1 MKEKSVKVL
10 ALLFVFGLILTGC
23 GNLNKMAKRYNDVK
37 YEVIPNPLEV
47 HGDKISVTIKGK
59 IPAGYFH
66 KNAGV
71 FIQPVLKYEGGS
83 VKLKPFYLKGENAKG
98 DGTIINSK
106 TGGSFSY
113 SDVIDYK
120 PQMNKCQLV
129 ANPIAHMAKEPL
141 NANNTVE
148 NVKKLSKAIELG
160 ETKLADGLII
170 TSQRIKN
177 TGNAILA
184 PDGYQ
189 KETTVSKKA
198 TIYFLV
204 NMYDLNMNIALNKD
218 PKAKSDIKELSD
230 FLAKN
235 WAIKNIEI
243 NAWAS
248 PEGEER
254 HNAGLSENRAKT
266 ANKFIENEIDKVL
279 KDIAKKT
286 KTKFKDLKK
295 AINYNIKANGED
307 WDGFLAALEKSD
319 IKDKNTMINVIR
331 AQSDNLKREQEMRN
345 MTVIYQQVEE
355 KILPPLR
362 RSEITVNFFEPK
374 KTDEEIAKL
383 ANTSPANLD
392 VQELLYAAT
401 LTNDL
406 NTKLKIYKA
415 ATETYPQEW
424 KGYNNYAYVAIALG
438 NTNDASSYLE
448 KANSLS
454 PNNSTV
460 LNNLGVVALMKKD
473 YKAAKG
479 YFESAQKL
487 GVSQNYHMAVLMI
500 REGNYTGAVSSF
512 GKTSCDYNVALANL
526 LAGNNSEANNAIE
539 CATKDA
545 QTYYLA
551 AVIAARNNNANKVY
565 ENLKNAISLDASL
578 RNQAKEDLEFSKF
591 SKSAEFLNAVK

>member
-1 MKEKSVKVL
+1 MRNKSIKAL
-10 ALLFVFGLILTGC
+10 ALLFVLGVILSSC

-37 YEVIPNPLEV
+37 YEVIPNPIEV

-83 VKLKPFYLKGENAKG
+83 LKLKPFYLKGENAKG

-106 TGGSFSY
+106 TGGSFTY
-113 SDVIDYK
+113 SEVINYN
-120 PQMNKCQLV
+120 PQMNKCQLT
-129 ANPIAHMAKEPL
+129 ANPIAHMAKQPL
-141 NANNTVE
+141 NANNTIE
-148 NVKKLSKAIELG
+148 NVKKLSKAVELG
-160 ETKLADGLII
+160 ETKLADGLVL
-170 TSQRIKN
+170 TSQRVKN
-177 TGNAILA
+177 TGTTILA

-189 KETTVSKKA
+189 KESIVTKKA

-204 NMYDLNMNIALNKD
+204 NLFDLNMNIALNKD
-218 PKAKSDIKELSD
+218 AKAKSDIKDLND

-235 WAIKNIEI
+235 WNIKNIEI

-266 ANKFIENEIDKVL
+266 ANKYIENEIDKAL
-279 KDIAKKT
+279 KEIAKKT

-307 WDGFLAALEKSD
+307 WEGFLAALEKSD
-319 IKDKNTMINVIR
+319 IKEKNTMINVIR
-331 AQSDNLKREQEMRN
+331 AQSDNLRREQEMRN

-362 RSEITVNFFEPK
+362 RSEINVNFLEPK
-374 KTDEEIAKL
+374 KSDEEIAKL
-383 ANTSPANLD
+383 ANTSPSSLD
-392 VQELLYAAT
+392 VKELLYAAT

-406 NTKLKIYKA
+406 NSKLKIYKTV
-415 ATETYPQEW
+415 TETYPQEW
-424 KGYNNYAYVAIALG
+424 KGYNNYAFVAISLG
-438 NTNDASSYLE
+438 NSNDASNYLE

-454 PNNSTV
+454 PNNATII
-460 LNNLGVVALMKKD
+460 NNLGVVALMKKD

-479 YFESAQKL
+479 YFETSQKL
-487 GVSQNYHMAVLMI
+487 GTNQNYNMAVLMI
-500 REGNYTGAVSSF
+500 KDGNYSGAVSSF
-512 GKTSCDYNVALANL
+512 GRTSCDYNVALANL
-526 LAGNNSEANNAIE
+526 LAGNVNEANNSIE
-539 CATKDA
+539 CASKDA
-545 QTYYLA
+545 HTYYLA
-551 AVIAARNNNANKVY
+551 AVIAARNNNANKVF
-565 ENLKNAISLDASL
+565 ENLKNAINLDSSLK
-578 RNQAKEDLEFSKF
+578 NQAKEDLEFSKF
-591 SKSAEFLNAVK
+591 SKTAEFLNAIK

>member
-1 MKEKSVKVL
+1 MRNKSIKAL
-10 ALLFVFGLILTGC
+10 ALLFVLGVILSSC

-37 YEVIPNPLEV
+37 YEVIPNPIEV

-83 VKLKPFYLKGENAKG
+83 LKLKPFYLKGENAKG

-106 TGGSFSY
+106 TGGSFTY
-113 SDVIDYK
+113 SEVINYN
-120 PQMNKCQLV
+120 PQMNKCQLT
-129 ANPIAHMAKEPL
+129 ANPIAHMAKQPL
-141 NANNTVE
+141 NANNTIE
-148 NVKKLSKAIELG
+148 NVKKLSKAVELG
-160 ETKLADGLII
+160 ETKLADGLVL
-170 TSQRIKN
+170 TSQRVKN
-177 TGNAILA
+177 TGTTILA

-189 KETTVSKKA
+189 KESIVTKKA

-204 NMYDLNMNIALNKD
+204 NLFDLNMNIALNKD
-218 PKAKSDIKELSD
+218 AKAKSDIKDLND

-235 WAIKNIEI
+235 WNIKNIEI

-266 ANKFIENEIDKVL
+266 ANKYIENEIDKAL
-279 KDIAKKT
+279 KEIAKKT

-307 WDGFLAALEKSD
+307 WEGFLAALEKSD
-319 IKDKNTMINVIR
+319 IKEKNTMINVIR
-331 AQSDNLKREQEMRN
+331 AQSDNLRREQEMRN

-362 RSEITVNFFEPK
+362 RSEINVNFLEPK
-374 KTDEEIAKL
+374 KSDEEIAKL
-383 ANTSPANLD
+383 ANTSPSSLD
-392 VQELLYAAT
+392 VKELLYAAT

-406 NTKLKIYKA
+406 NSKLKIYKTV
-415 ATETYPQEW
+415 TETYPQEW
-424 KGYNNYAYVAIALG
+424 KGYNNYAFVAISLG
-438 NTNDASSYLE
+438 NSNDASNYLE

-454 PNNSTV
+454 PNNATII
-460 LNNLGVVALMKKD
+460 NNLGVVALMKKD

-479 YFESAQKL
+479 YFETSQKL
-487 GVSQNYHMAVLMI
+487 GTNQNYNMAVLMI
-500 REGNYTGAVSSF
+500 KDGNYSGAVSSF
-512 GKTSCDYNVALANL
+512 GRTSCDYNVALANL
-526 LAGNNSEANNAIE
+526 LAGNVNEANNSIE
-539 CATKDA
+539 CASKDA
-545 QTYYLA
+545 HTYYLA

-565 ENLKNAISLDASL
+565 ENLKNAINLDSSLK
-578 RNQAKEDLEFSKF
+578 NQAKEDLEFSKF
-591 SKSAEFLNAVK
+591 SKTAEFLNAIK

>member
-1 MKEKSVKVL
+1 MELS
-10 ALLFVFGLILTGC
+10 LT
-23 GNLNKMAKRYNDVK
+23 V
-37 YEVIPNPLEV
+37 
-47 HGDKISVTIKGK
+47 
-59 IPAGYFH
+59 
-66 KNAGV
+66 
-71 FIQPVLKYEGGS
+71 
-83 VKLKPFYLKGENAKG
+83 
-98 DGTIINSK
+98 K
-106 TGGSFSY
+106 TGGSFTF
-113 SDVIDYK
+113 SDMIDYK

-177 TGNAILA
+177 NGVTILA

-218 PKAKSDIKELSD
+218 AKAKTEIKELND

-235 WAIKNIEI
+235 WTIKNIDI

-266 ANKFIENEIDKVL
+266 ANKFMENEIDKVL

-286 KTKFKDLKK
+286 KTKLKDLKK
-295 AINYNIKANGED
+295 AVNYNIKANGED
-307 WDGFLAALEKSD
+307 WEGFLAALEKSD
-319 IKDKNTMINVIR
+319 IKEKNTMINVIR

-362 RSEITVNFFEPK
+362 RSEIVVNFLEPK
-374 KTDEEIAKL
+374 KSDEEIVKL
-383 ANTSPANLD
+383 ANTSPSSLD
-392 VQELLYAAT
+392 VKELLYAAT
-401 LTNDL
+401 LTNEL
-406 NTKLKIYKA
+406 NSKLKIYKTV
-415 ATETYPQEW
+415 TETYPQEW
-424 KGYNNYAYVAIALG
+424 KGYNNYAYVALALG

-448 KANSLS
+448 KANTLS
-454 PNNSTV
+454 PNNATV
-460 LNNLGVVALMKKD
+460 INNLGVVALMKKD

-479 YFESAQKL
+479 YFETAQKL
-487 GVSQNYHMAVLMI
+487 GTNQNYNLAVLMI
-500 REGNYTGAVSSF
+500 KDGNYSGALNSF
-512 GKTSCDYNVALANL
+512 GRTSCDYNVALANL
-526 LAGNNSEANNAIE
+526 LAGNNNEANNAIE
-539 CATKDA
+539 CANKDA

-551 AVIAARNNNANKVY
+551 AIIAARNNNANKVY
-565 ENLKNAISLDASL
+565 ENLKNAVNLDASL
-578 RNQAKEDLEFSKF
+578 KNQAKEDLEFSKF
-591 SKSAEFLNAVK
+591 SKTAEFLNAIK

>member
-1 MKEKSVKVL
+1 MKNRIIKVL
-10 ALLFVFGLILTGC
+10 ALFFVLGVVLSSC
-23 GNLNKMAKRYNDVK
+23 GNLNKMAKKYNDVK
-37 YEVIPNPLEV
+37 YEVTPNPLEV

-71 FIQPVLKYEGGS
+71 FIQPILKYEGGS
-83 VKLKPFYLKGENAKG
+83 LKLKPFYLKGENAKG

-106 TGGSFSY
+106 TGGSFTF
-113 SDVIDYK
+113 SDMIDYK

-177 TGNAILA
+177 NGVTILA

-218 PKAKSDIKELSD
+218 AKAKTEIKELND

-235 WAIKNIEI
+235 WTIKNIDI

-266 ANKFIENEIDKVL
+266 ANKFMENEIDKVL

-286 KTKFKDLKK
+286 KTKLKDLKK
-295 AINYNIKANGED
+295 AVNYNIKANGED
-307 WDGFLAALEKSD
+307 WEGFLAALEKSD
-319 IKDKNTMINVIR
+319 IKEKNTMINVIR

-362 RSEITVNFFEPK
+362 RSEIVVNFLEPK
-374 KTDEEIAKL
+374 KSDEEIVKL
-383 ANTSPANLD
+383 ANTSPSSLD
-392 VQELLYAAT
+392 VKELLYAAT
-401 LTNDL
+401 LTNEL
-406 NTKLKIYKA
+406 NSKLKIYKTV
-415 ATETYPQEW
+415 TETYPQEW
-424 KGYNNYAYVAIALG
+424 KGYNNYAYVALALG

-448 KANSLS
+448 KANTLS
-454 PNNSTV
+454 PNNATV
-460 LNNLGVVALMKKD
+460 INNLGVVALMKKD

-479 YFESAQKL
+479 YFETAQKL
-487 GVSQNYHMAVLMI
+487 GTNQNYNLAVLMI
-500 REGNYTGAVSSF
+500 KDGNYSGALNSF
-512 GKTSCDYNVALANL
+512 GRTSCDYNVALANL
-526 LAGNNSEANNAIE
+526 LAGNNNEANNAIE
-539 CATKDA
+539 CANKDA

-551 AVIAARNNNANKVY
+551 AIIAARNNNANKVY
-565 ENLKNAISLDASL
+565 ENLKNAVNLDASL
-578 RNQAKEDLEFSKF
+578 KNQAKEDLEFSKF
-591 SKSAEFLNAVK
+591 SKTAEFLNAIK